1 MELNFEGLEMPKWNI
16 PTDRA
21 DRVDEKNGVICLI
34 ITLIPGVIF
43 IKMSQMVHVLYF
55 SLITAKNDSQF
66 DQNT

>member
-34 ITLIPGVIF
+34 ITLILGVIF
-43 IKMSQMVHVLYF
+43 IKMSQMAHVLYF